1 MFIPSEPNM
10 LLSFINMKLRDQY
23 KSLDDL
29 IDDLDLDTS
38 EIKDALNKAGIIYDA
53 AINQLKFKW
62 LGQEILNGFIK
73 RLSI

>member
-53 AINQLKFKW
+53 AINQLKFK
-62 LGQEILNGFIK
+62 
-73 RLSI
+73 